1 MQAVQAIL
9 SSGTGS
15 LFSQQMLNNSVN
27 AVASA
32 SDFMAVPG
40 DAFSEQVADYTGK
53 SANDSKVP
61 LGLSVGVSIA
71 GAAILATSATLA
83 FYILR
88 HKRQNKQQK
97 VYMHAPYIYT
107 FPTAIP
113 FVLCKEV
120 VIAR

>member
-40 DAFSEQVADYTGK
+40 DAFSEQVADYTGN
-53 SANDSKVP
+53 SNDSKVP

-71 GAAILATSATLA
+71 GAAILATSATFA